1 MCDGMSALDL
11 PFEKEEIEAFLLGL
25 ESINNRLASTLN
37 KDELAA
43 IAGSRELMQEIV
55 HSMQHSHHHHHD
67 HSHHHHH

>member
-25 ESINNRLASTLN
+25 ESINKRLASTLN
-37 KDELAA
+37 KDEQAA

-67 HSHHHHH
+67 HSHPHRH

>member
-25 ESINNRLASTLN
+25 ESINNRLATTLN

-55 HSMQHSHHHHHD
+55 HSMQHSHRHD
-67 HSHHHHH
+67 HSHHHH

>member
-1 MCDGMSALDL
+1 MCDGMNALDL
-11 PFEKEEIEAFLLGL
+11 PFEKNEIETFLRGL
-25 ESINNRLASTLN
+25 ESINNRLCATLN

-55 HSMQHSHHHHHD
+55 HSMQHSHHHD

>member
-11 PFEKEEIEAFLLGL
+11 PFEKEEIEAFLRGL

-43 IAGSRELMQEIV
+43 ITGSRELMQEIV

-67 HSHHHHH
+67 HSHHHH

>member
-25 ESINNRLASTLN
+25 ESISKRLASTLN
-37 KDELAA
+37 KDEQAA

-67 HSHHHHH
+67 HSHPHRH